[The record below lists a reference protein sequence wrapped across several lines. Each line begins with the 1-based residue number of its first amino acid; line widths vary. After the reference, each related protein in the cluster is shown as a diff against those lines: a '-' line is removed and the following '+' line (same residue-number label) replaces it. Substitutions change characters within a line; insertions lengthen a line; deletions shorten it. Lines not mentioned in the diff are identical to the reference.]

1 MMSERH
7 KYKPV
12 AVRDTFEE
20 LTEDDLNV
28 LSIGGR
34 LRRRRIDA
42 EGAAEVK
49 LTRTNRKE
57 ILTTRRKKSSSR
69 TGAFSGSLDS

>member
-1 MMSERH
+1 MSERH

-34 LRRRRIDA
+34 
-42 EGAAEVK
+42 
-49 LTRTNRKE
+49 
-57 ILTTRRKKSSSR
+57 